1 MVTFKLEH
9 TASAA
14 IDEHSAPLLKV
25 KDSTDADSSISSIY
39 SMNYNDSIGT
49 NLRLFR
55 IDTLVGALVS
65 AGAASSVFCIMK
77 FTSIIVYIAGGICLM
92 QCAVVFCIRR
102 KIIALPG
109 EKKLTFCEIFCLCCL
124 SSGFHNPYMTR
135 YTGCRQCAAETI

>member
-92 QCAVVFCIRR
+92 QCAVFFCIRR

-109 EKKLTFCEIFCLCCL
+109 EKKLTFREFFCLCCL
-124 SSGFHNPYMTR
+124 SSGFHKPYMTR
-135 YTGCRQCAAETI
+135 YTGCR